1 MTSLLTNGLNICTM
15 VGKVLDMM
23 VYKISDSRIPSK
35 ISIAIPVVE
44 ETIKYTKKV
53 PINVQQYD

>member
-1 MTSLLTNGLNICTM
+1 
-15 VGKVLDMM
+15 MM
-23 VYKISDSRIPSK
+23 MYKISDSRIPSK

-44 ETIKYTKKV
+44 ETIKYTKMM

>member
-1 MTSLLTNGLNICTM
+1 MTYLLTNSLNIGTI
-15 VGKVLDMM
+15 VRKVLDMM
-23 VYKISDSRIPSK
+23 MNKISDSHIPSK

>member
-1 MTSLLTNGLNICTM
+1 
-15 VGKVLDMM
+15 MM
-23 VYKISDSRIPSK
+23 YKISDSRIPPK
-35 ISIAIPVVE
+35 ISIAILAVE